1 MQRSGPDS
9 LQAREAWKF
18 TNHMTRVGGRTQVL
32 YLSRRRG
39 QVHRTLGT
47 CHAHASRIRLTAKAP
62 LSIRATINWSGS
74 TANLPTTRNILSAPN
89 QQSEDF
95 HAQRRP
101 SGQGRE
107 IARTFCGTSR
117 RVGRRVGTVGN
128 GRWGG
133 ERRRRGLRG
142 WLGWLAGL
150 AGWADEWIDGWV
162 PAGTRSVSTMV
173 SNSSATASVA
183 KRTHLCV

>member
-1 MQRSGPDS
+1 VDPWTVYKHVKFRIQKSHDTGRRSHSGTVPEQAAWAGPP
-9 LQAREAWKF
+9 
-18 TNHMTRVGGRTQVL
+18 
-32 YLSRRRG
+32 
-39 QVHRTLGT
+39 GT
-47 CHAHASRIRLTAKAP
+47 CDAHASRIRLTAKAP
-62 LSIRATINWSGS
+62 LSIRATITWSGS

-101 SGQGRE
+101 SGQRRE

-133 ERRRRGLRG
+133 ERRRRELRG

-150 AGWADEWIDGWV
+150 AGWADEWIEGWV
-162 PAGTRSVSTMV
+162 PAGTRSV